1 MIKHVVLFKFKPETD
16 ERERAAVINEL
27 RDLPNKIDVIREYEV
42 GLDVL
47 RSQRSWDGVII
58 GTYDDLDALQK
69 YQRHDDHIPVVMKM
83 QQLCDT
89 FGVVDFEF

>member
-1 MIKHVVLFKFKPETD
+1 MIKHVVLFKFKPETS
-16 ERERAAVINEL
+16 ERERQAVISEL
-27 RDLPNKIDVIREYEV
+27 RDLPNKIDLIREFEV
-42 GLDVL
+42 GVDVL
-47 RSQRSWDGVII
+47 RSQRSWDGAII
-58 GTYDDLDALQK
+58 GTYDDLDALQE

>member
-16 ERERAAVINEL
+16 ERERTAVIIEL
-27 RDLPNKIDVIREYEV
+27 RDLPNKIDVIREFEV

-83 QQLCDT
+83 QQLCDK

>member
-1 MIKHVVLFKFKPETD
+1 MIKHVVVFKFKPETD
-16 ERERAAVINEL
+16 ERERTAVINEL
-27 RDLPNKIDVIREYEV
+27 RDLPNKIDVIREFEV

-89 FGVVDFEF
+89 CGVVDFEF

>member
-1 MIKHVVLFKFKPETD
+1 MIKHVVLFKFKPETRD
-16 ERERAAVINEL
+16 SERQAVLDEL
-27 RDLPNKIDVIREYEV
+27 RDLPNKIDVIREFEV

-69 YQRHDDHIPVVMKM
+69 YQRHDDHIPIVMKM

>member
-1 MIKHVVLFKFKPETD
+1 MIKHVVVFKFKPETD
-16 ERERAAVINEL
+16 ERERTAVINEL

>member
-1 MIKHVVLFKFKPETD
+1 MIKHVVLFKFKPEASEG
-16 ERERAAVINEL
+16 ERSAVIEEL
-27 RDLPNKIDVIREYEV
+27 RDLPNKIDVIREFEV

-83 QQLCDT
+83 QQLCDVI
-89 FGVVDFEF
+89 GAVDFEF